1 MNKNKIYS
9 NQSKPFYVIGL
20 LFIIVSIIVSAKNV
34 DKTINISRTMVVS
47 NLAIVE
53 KEKANNIGYDL
64 KYFDQK
70 DQFIHLYLIG
80 KKVDTRIYD
89 VNFYNVGDGSVED
102 IKKSTKPNA
111 NCKIELNKDL
121 NDATFV
127 CHNQEND
134 ADVSNVLEY
143 WSNNKVIKK

>member
-134 ADVSNVLEY
+134 ADVSNILDY
-143 WSNNKVIKK
+143 WSNNKVINK